1 MVHMEIPFVITPEMV
16 KRTECRDAY
25 QDNKLGYLVNMEILL
40 HLRLGWSGLARSRW
54 TAQKTSIL
62 DSK

>member
-1 MVHMEIPFVITPEMV
+1 MEIPFVIRPEIA

-25 QDNKLGYLVNMEILL
+25 QDNTLCYLVNMTILL
-40 HLRLGWSGLARSRW
+40 HLRLGGSGLARSQW
-54 TAQKTSIL
+54 TVQKQVFL